1 MRRLVFLAVVCLS
14 ACAGVEIQP
23 QQCAAAY
30 DLGFRDAIMG
40 LSPQDGLYEPACTGK
55 GSRLDL
61 ALYREGWLEGHFQ
74 YENRTPHTE

>member
-1 MRRLVFLAVVCLS
+1 MRRIVFLAVVSLS
-14 ACAGVEIQP
+14 ACATDVQP

-40 LSPQDGLYEPACTGK
+40 LTPQDSIYAPICTGK
-55 GSRLDL
+55 GAQLDL

-74 YENRTPHTE
+74 YEIRTPHTE

>member
-1 MRRLVFLAVVCLS
+1 MRRCVLLAVVLLS
-14 ACAGVEIQP
+14 ACAGADVQP

-40 LSPQDGLYEPACTGK
+40 LTPQDSIYAPICKGQGVGLDAG
-55 GSRLDL
+55 R
-61 ALYREGWLEGHFQ
+61 YREGWLEGHFQ

>member
-1 MRRLVFLAVVCLS
+1 MRRFVFLAVVWLS
-14 ACAGVEIQP
+14 ACAGVEVRP
-23 QQCAAAY
+23 DQCAAAY

-40 LSPQDGLYEPACTGK
+40 LTPQDGVAGPACTR
-55 GSRLDL
+55 SSAQLDL